1 MANELMNLAGFKSG
15 PAKAFA
21 GHFTEESLADGI
33 GGGYPLIRYGGKVW
47 AIQIKG
53 DETKYVTPDGYGAP
67 YIDVVILR
75 QARHKSKAYFPNWE
89 EGSKDAPVCSSL
101 DGVVP
106 DPGVE
111 ERQNA
116 TCSGCPRNVFKPNEK
131 GIKVKEC
138 GDAKRLAVIPMPAQT
153 AKLLGQALVE
163 PVFLRVP
170 AASLQGLA
178 QMGDAAKK
186 QGYAY
191 FAFITRIDFDP
202 EKAYPKMRF
211 NGVQELSDTE
221 AAKILELREDPQAYR
236 IVTGDVSGGVKQVAQ
251 GPAQPAVTFKPAPA
265 GAPATIDVGLTV
277 TANEVDPD
285 AAAKAALAAKFAADR
300 AARLAAVQAEAAA
313 IEAETVA
320 AAAPAPKTKAAPVT
334 LDVKPNP
341 PAPAP
346 TATVETGLTAGLS
359 TTAATTAAPTT
370 TVAQASSPVSSPASV
385 DTGEPEQ
392 SDAALDAAIEA
403 LIPK

>member
-1 MANELMNLAGFKSG
+1 MNLAGFKKG
-15 PAKAFA
+15 PAAAFKAL
-21 GHFTEESLADGI
+21 GTDDRLSDGI
-33 GGGYPLIRYGGKVW
+33 GGGYPLIRYKGKVW
-47 AIQIKG
+47 AIQIRGDVHTFVDEKG
-53 DETKYVTPDGYGAP
+53 YPMP
-67 YIDVVILR
+67 YLDVIILR
-75 QARHKSKAYFPNWE
+75 QAQNKSKAFFENYE

-106 DPGVE
+106 DPGVLHK
-111 ERQNA
+111 QSD
-116 TCSGCPRNVFKPNEK
+116 TCAMCPRNVFKPNEK

-178 QMGDAAKK
+178 QMGDEAEKM
-186 QGYAY
+186 GYHY
-191 FAFITRIDFDP
+191 SSFVTRIDFDP

-221 AAKILELREDPQAYR
+221 AAKILELREDPQSYR

>member
-131 GIKVKEC
+131 GMKVKEC
-138 GDAKRLAVIPMPAQT
+138 SDAKRLAVFPLIPSHMLNATGGPV
-153 AKLLGQALVE
+153 VE
-163 PVFLRVP
+163 PTFLRVP
-170 AASLQGLA
+170 AASLGNLA
-178 QMGDAAKK
+178 AAGDTLRKA
-186 QGYAY
+186 GYDY
-191 FAFITRIDFDP
+191 FMAVIRIDFDP
-202 EKAYPKMRF
+202 EKNYPKMRF
-211 NGVQELSDTE
+211 RPHQALSEKE
-221 AAKILELREDPQAYR
+221 AEAVLKLREDPQAYR
-236 IVTGDVSGGVKQVAQ
+236 IISGELGGGMKTIGHEEAMKL
-251 GPAQPAVTFKPAPA
+251 AAPA
-265 GAPATIDVGLTV
+265 GDTGLVQEHRETIV
-277 TANEVDPD
+277 VDD
-285 AAAKAALAAKFAADR
+285 NAELAAKLAADT
-300 AARLAAVQAEAAA
+300 AARKEAVRKDAAEKEAAAAYQAAEAAA
-313 IEAETVA
+313 KVKAAE
-320 AAAPAPKTKAAPVT
+320 PKTIELQAEVVDT
-334 LDVKPNP
+334 GLG
-341 PAPAP
+341 
-346 TATVETGLTAGLS
+346 GLTAAEPVQQTL
-359 TTAATTAAPTT
+359 
-370 TVAQASSPVSSPASV
+370 AQSETSV
-385 DTGEPEQ
+385 DTGEAEPA
-392 SDAALDAAIEA
+392 DDLLDAAIA
-403 LIPK
+403 QFLPKS